1 MNDLPRQKLQELI
14 SQYGRS
20 LCDDPRRCE
29 VMLKDLC
36 PPECKREITLLISAL
51 CENVPAELIK
61 QTATLPIEAIAPQL
75 TKRLYDHVGMAEEFS
90 YWAVESWALAL
101 GLIRTPLLAARQ
113 SSPPSPAAV
122 SISRATK
129 ILTQCSN
136 CLAKFKV
143 DAERIGKKLKCP
155 KCQNMF
161 TVFDADEIE
170 ILEDTAPTATSLV
183 SASGVPLEHR
193 PRPLQPRDFFET
205 QHARFLPEKANSVNA
220 SITYVIEG
228 DGGGAWT
235 VTVKNGRCDIREG
248 ADPTASTQVKMSAKT
263 YLQLAM
269 GKLDA
274 HVVFMLGRI
283 MIKGDTTS
291 AKTIGEC
298 FRAASREEIA

>member
-155 KCQNMF
+155 KCQSMF

-170 ILEDTAPTATSLV
+170 ILEDTTATLLV

-274 HVVFMLGRI
+274 RVVFMLGRI

>member
-122 SISRATK
+122 SISPATK

-170 ILEDTAPTATSLV
+170 ILEDVAPTATSLV
-183 SASGVPLEHR
+183 SASGVPLERR

-205 QHARFLPEKANSVNA
+205 QHTRFLPEKANSVNA

-274 HVVFMLGRI
+274 RVVFMLGRI